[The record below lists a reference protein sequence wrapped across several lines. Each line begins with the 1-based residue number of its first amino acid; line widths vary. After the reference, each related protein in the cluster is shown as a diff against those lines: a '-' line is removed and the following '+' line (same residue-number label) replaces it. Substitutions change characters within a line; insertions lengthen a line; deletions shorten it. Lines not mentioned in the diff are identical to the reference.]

1 MAAFGNG
8 AKSREPGSAAHA
20 QAMFDCWMEQQ
31 EENNQPKH
39 IAVCCSGFMNS
50 LAQLKAPTAKPMPKL
65 TGPYIVYFGLLL

>member
-1 MAAFGNG
+1 
-8 AKSREPGSAAHA
+8 
-20 QAMFDCWMEQQ
+20 MFDCWMEQQ